1 MRSSLQ
7 DQFHKTEQYEQKVA
21 DRCLEFES
29 RVFENELVN
38 LENDR
43 DLKEKDMTQKILEFN
58 FKVKQEADQ
67 LDATVKNEL
76 HGLREEI
83 ERETTERMTN
93 DA

>member
-1 MRSSLQ
+1 M
-7 DQFHKTEQYEQKVA
+7 
-21 DRCLEFES
+21 EFES
-29 RVFENELVN
+29 RVFETELIN

-58 FKVKQEADQ
+58 FKVRQEADQ

>member
-1 MRSSLQ
+1 M
-7 DQFHKTEQYEQKVA
+7 
-21 DRCLEFES
+21 EFES

-43 DLKEKDMTQKILEFN
+43 DLKEKDMTQKIVEFN

-76 HGLREEI
+76 HGLSEEI

>member
-1 MRSSLQ
+1 M
-7 DQFHKTEQYEQKVA
+7 
-21 DRCLEFES
+21 EFES
-29 RVFENELVN
+29 RVFEQELIN

-43 DLKEKDMTQKILEFN
+43 DLKEKKMTQKILEFN

-76 HGLREEI
+76 HGLREEL
-83 ERETTERMTN
+83 EREKSERMTN

>member
-1 MRSSLQ
+1 MR
-7 DQFHKTEQYEQKVA
+7 
-21 DRCLEFES
+21 
-29 RVFENELVN
+29 
-38 LENDR
+38 
-43 DLKEKDMTQKILEFN
+43 
-58 FKVKQEADQ
+58 QEADQ